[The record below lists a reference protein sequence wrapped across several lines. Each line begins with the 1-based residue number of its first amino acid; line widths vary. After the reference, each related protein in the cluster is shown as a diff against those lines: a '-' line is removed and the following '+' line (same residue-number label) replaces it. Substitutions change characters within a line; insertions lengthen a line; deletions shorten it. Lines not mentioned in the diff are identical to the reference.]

1 MPSLRT
7 TVAARRHGAIAVR
20 VLTAVGG
27 GYACSAAAVAVLA
40 ALLALA
46 GIPRGQ
52 AAVAAALGGFPLYLG
67 VLLWSFTAP
76 RLARVGI
83 VLGTTTAV
91 CALLAAWLAVPQV
104 GGS

>member
-7 TVAARRHGAIAVR
+7 TAAARRHGAIAVR

-46 GIPRGQ
+46 GVPRGQ
-52 AAVAAALGGFPLYLG
+52 AAVAAALSGFPLYLG
-67 VLLWSFTAP
+67 ALLWSFTAA
-76 RLARVGI
+76 RLTRVGI
-83 VLGTTTAV
+83 TLGTTTAV
-91 CALLAAWLAVPQV
+91 CALLAAWLAVPPAS
-104 GGS
+104 GN

>member
-7 TVAARRHGAIAVR
+7 TAAARRHGAIAVR

-27 GYACSAAAVAVLA
+27 GYACTAAAVAVLA

-52 AAVAAALGGFPLYLG
+52 AAVAAALSGFPLYLA

-76 RLARVGI
+76 LTRVGT
-83 VLGTTTAV
+83 VLGTTTAA
-91 CALLAAWLAVPQV
+91 CALLAAWLAMQPAS
-104 GGS
+104 GS

>member
-1 MPSLRT
+1 M
-7 TVAARRHGAIAVR
+7 AARRHGAIAVR

-27 GYACSAAAVAVLA
+27 GYACTAAAVALLA

-52 AAVAAALGGFPLYLG
+52 AAVAAALSGFPLYLG

-76 RLARVGI
+76 RLTRVGT
-83 VLGTTTAV
+83 VLGTTTAA
-91 CALLAAWLAVPQV
+91 CALLTAWLAVQPAS
-104 GGS
+104 GS